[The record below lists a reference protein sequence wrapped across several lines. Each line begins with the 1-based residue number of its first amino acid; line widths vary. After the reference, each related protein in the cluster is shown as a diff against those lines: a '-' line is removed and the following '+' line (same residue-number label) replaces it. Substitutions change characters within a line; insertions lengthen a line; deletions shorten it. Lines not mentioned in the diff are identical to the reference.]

1 MKIHVID
8 TSNETFYF
16 YATKKEAMKKLKQL
30 QKESDKDHAEY
41 GAWMESR
48 DEEKVIISSGIYH
61 QDWKAAWIGNY
72 DHISYDTYEFEPN
85 KKGLIGAM
93 QTGLGLVS
101 DMSIG
106 DTYE

>member
-1 MKIHVID
+1 MKIHVVD

-48 DEEKVIISSGIYH
+48 DKENVTISSTYH

-85 KKGLIGAM
+85 KKGLIDAM

-101 DMSIG
+101 SESIG
-106 DTYE
+106 NTNE

>member
-1 MKIHVID
+1 
-8 TSNETFYF
+8 
-16 YATKKEAMKKLKQL
+16 
-30 QKESDKDHAEY
+30 
-41 GAWMESR
+41 MESR

-85 KKGLIGAM
+85 KKGLIDAM

-101 DMSIG
+101 FESIG
-106 DTYE
+106 DTNE

>member
-85 KKGLIGAM
+85 KKGLIDAM

-101 DMSIG
+101 SESIG
-106 DTYE
+106 DTNE

>member
-1 MKIHVID
+1 MKIHVVD

-41 GAWMESR
+41 GSWMESR

-61 QDWKAAWIGNY
+61 QDGKADWIVNY
-72 DHISYDTYEFEPN
+72 DHIDNNTYEFEPN
-85 KKGLIGAM
+85 KKGLIDAM
-93 QTGLGLVS
+93 QTGLGLIS
-101 DMSIG
+101 SESIG
-106 DTYE
+106 DTNE

>member
-1 MKIHVID
+1 MKIHVVD

-48 DEEKVIISSGIYH
+48 DEEKVIIATGGNKTVCVDNYH
-61 QDWKAAWIGNY
+61 
-72 DHISYDTYEFEPN
+72 HISYNTYEFEPN
-85 KKGLIGAM
+85 KKGLIDAM
-93 QTGLGLVS
+93 KMGLGLVS
-101 DMSIG
+101 GDSIG
-106 DTYE
+106 ESQ